1 MALEGVNGFSKT
13 VVKNSLGINPDILTN
28 SITSGLEPEKLK
40 KAGVDVK
47 KMVSQGIDPKLLLTG
62 GLRGLFWITWTF
74 SSIYKSY

>member
-1 MALEGVNGFSKT
+1 L
-13 VVKNSLGINPDILTN
+13 VKNSLGIDPDILTS

-62 GLRGLFWITWTF
+62 GLRGLL
-74 SSIYKSY
+74 